1 MHTIRFAPRPAL
13 LAACAC
19 AALLASVAV
28 QAQQVY
34 RSVGPDGKVTFTDR
48 APDTQT
54 APSSVRS
61 AGAGAQGGLP
71 YELQQIASRYPVT
84 LYTGKDC
91 PPCTS
96 ARSLLTARGIPF
108 TERTVSTND
117 DIDAFK
123 RLSGGT
129 SLPFGTIGR
138 QQLTGFSESEW
149 TQYLDLAGY
158 PKQSQLPPSYRRP
171 AATPLV
177 AVSPTPA
184 APDKAEPSPRPAPA
198 PADGG
203 PGPSNPA
210 GIIF

>member
-1 MHTIRFAPRPAL
+1 MIAIRLAPRPIL
-13 LAACAC
+13 LAACA
-19 AALLASVAV
+19 ATALLAAAAV

-54 APSSVRS
+54 APSNVRS
-61 AGAGAQGGLP
+61 GGAGAQSGLP

-91 PPCTS
+91 PPCAS

-108 TERTVSTND
+108 TERTVSTNE

-123 RLSGGT
+123 RLTGGT
-129 SLPFGTIGR
+129 SLPFGAIGR

-171 AATPLV
+171 AAMPLV
-177 AVSPTPA
+177 AVSPTSA
-184 APDKAEPSPRPAPA
+184 APADAAPTPRPAPA

>member
-1 MHTIRFAPRPAL
+1 MIAIRLAPRPIL
-13 LAACAC
+13 LAACA
-19 AALLASVAV
+19 ATALLAAAAV

-54 APSSVRS
+54 APSNVRS
-61 AGAGAQGGLP
+61 GGAGAQSDLP

-149 TQYLDLAGY
+149 TKKGGTERLF
-158 PKQSQLPPSYRRP
+158 RP
-171 AATPLV
+171 AY
-177 AVSPTPA
+177 
-184 APDKAEPSPRPAPA
+184 R
-198 PADGG
+198 
-203 PGPSNPA
+203 
-210 GIIF
+210 

>member
-19 AALLASVAV
+19 AALLASAAV

>member
-1 MHTIRFAPRPAL
+1 MNATRLTASAL
-13 LAACAC
+13 LAAT
-19 AALLASVAV
+19 ALLATAV

-54 APSSVRS
+54 APSAARS
-61 AGAGAQGGLP
+61 AGPSAQGGLP
-71 YELQQIASRYPVT
+71 YELQQITSRYPVT

-91 PPCTS
+91 APCTS
-96 ARSLLTARGIPF
+96 ARNLLVLRGIPF
-108 TERTVSTND
+108 AERTINNNE

-123 RLSGGT
+123 RLSGST

-158 PKQSQLPPSYRRP
+158 PKQSQLPTSYRRP
-171 AATPLV
+171 GATPLV
-177 AVSPTPA
+177 PVSDKSAPKA
-184 APDKAEPSPRPAPA
+184 APETAPSTA
-198 PADGG
+198 PADTR
-203 PGPSNPA
+203 PSTGPSNPA